1 MYKAWREAISLT
13 RNLQPLPL
21 VGARICQERGV
32 FATLAANKDS
42 HGVSL
47 GALATT
53 SKVDESVVEA
63 ILDYVCAQ
71 GMAAHAAE
79 QGYYTATKSTHML
92 LVPVFVDA
100 VTHFQYVDFL

>member
-1 MYKAWREAISLT
+1 M
-13 RNLQPLPL
+13 

-42 HGVSL
+42 RGVSL
-47 GALATT
+47 GALTTT
-53 SKVDESVVEA
+53 SNLDEGVVEA

-71 GMAAHAAE
+71 GMAAHAAK

-92 LVPVFVDA
+92 LVPVFVNA
-100 VTHFQYVDFL
+100 VTHFQYVNSRDLFPSHYGTAD